1 MTMTLP
7 DLTEI
12 TRAFLAALP
21 AAVAVI
27 IGAIA
32 VRFLINRGLTLLAAR
47 TSLTHADVAPV
58 RKVAGWF
65 IFAATVV
72 LLLSVFGFNLGGLW
86 AVLST
91 VLGLVAIGFVAVWS
105 VLSNVSCTMVILFFR
120 PFSIGDELQFAG
132 EAVKGRVV
140 DLNFLYTTLETDD
153 GALLQIPNNLFFQ
166 KVLVRRRSTNLAAP
180 SLAEQLNRTEPARDP
195 A

>member
-1 MTMTLP
+1 MNISLP
-7 DLTEI
+7 DLTDF
-12 TRAFLAALP
+12 TRAFVAALP

-32 VRFLINRGLTLLAAR
+32 VRFVINRGLTLLAAR
-47 TSLTHADVAPV
+47 TSLTHADVAPL
-58 RKVAGWF
+58 RKIAGWS
-65 IFAATVV
+65 IFGATTV

-105 VLSNVSCTMVILFFR
+105 VLSNVSCTMMILFFR
-120 PFSIGDELQFAG
+120 PFSVGDELQFAG
-132 EAVKGRVV
+132 EPVKGRVV

-153 GALLQIPNNLFFQ
+153 DALLQIPNNLFFQ
-166 KVLVRRRSTNLAAP
+166 KVVVRRPSSNLTAP
-180 SLAEQLNRTEPARDP
+180 SLAEQLNRNEPARKV